1 MKNKYVLELTVKER
15 YLCLNAMLN
24 FRNKTLAQ
32 GVDTVD
38 IDKLIKLLSK
48 K

>member
-1 MKNKYVLELTVKER
+1 MKNKYVLELNAKER
-15 YLCLNAMLN
+15 HLCLKAMLN
-24 FRNKTLAQ
+24 FRNKVLAQ
-32 GVDTVD
+32 GIDTVD